1 MIHYEKAICPY
12 CSCGCGI
19 YLVIKDGRIIGEEP
33 QIDHPVNEGGNCP
46 KGRNAY
52 QFLYADDRLK
62 TPMIRRSGE
71 LVECSWNEA
80 FDYITEKLKQAG
92 PNEFGLLASGKNTN
106 EDAYVLQKFAR
117 VVMGTNNVE
126 YCGRLCHSS
135 TATGLGA
142 TVGSGV
148 MPISQFDLEIADCI
162 FLVGINLKETFP
174 LMYKRALRAKK
185 NGAKVIIM
193 DPRKTAT
200 TRELGD
206 IHLQLIAGT
215 DVVVLNAMMKIILEK
230 GLENKEF
237 IETRTAGIDA
247 LRGHLNSLD
256 LGELV
261 KTCGVPIGKLE
272 RAAKIFAK
280 AKTGSVLFNQGL
292 NQHITGADGIRALAT
307 LALITGQYGRPGTGL
322 SPTRGQV
329 NGEGTGD
336 MGCLNVFYP
345 GFQKV
350 GTNAEPHKKFA
361 ELWGVENLP
370 DQPGLPYTKIIQQTK
385 YLWIVGTNPMM
396 AAPDIDNV
404 KKALESKELLIV
416 QDIFPTET
424 AQLADVVLPVSAWV
438 EREGVHAYVDRR
450 VQKINQLL
458 EPPGEAK
465 PDWWVVVQIAERM
478 GHKEKFD
485 FSSPR
490 EIFEEIRR
498 VVPPY
503 KGITYERLENALGGI
518 QWPCPT
524 EDHPGTTT
532 FFTEKF
538 NTPDGLGH
546 LQVVNYIPPAELP
559 DQDYPYILSTGRSI
573 FHYHTGTMS
582 RRTPK
587 LDAEVSSGYFQVNP
601 KDAAQQNIRDGTKV
615 TLTTRR
621 GSIQAE
627 AHVTKDVPEG
637 LVFLPFHFSESCANK
652 ITNPVLDPSCGMP
665 EYKVCAVRLEVS
677 K

>member
-1 MIHYEKAICPY
+1 MVAYEKTICPY

-19 YLVIKDGRIIGEEP
+19 YLVIEDGKIIGQEP
-33 QIDHPVNEGGNCP
+33 QTDHPVNEGGNCP
-46 KGRNAY
+46 KGHNAY
-52 QFLYADDRLK
+52 QFLYAEDRLK
-62 TPMIRRSGE
+62 TPMIRKSNE
-71 LVECSWNEA
+71 LVECSWDEA
-80 FDYITEKLKQAG
+80 FDYITEKLKEAG
-92 PNEFGLLASGKNTN
+92 PNEFGMLTSGKNTN
-106 EDAYVLQKFAR
+106 EDAYVLQKFTR

-135 TATGLGA
+135 TAAGLGP

-148 MPISQFDLEIADCI
+148 MPISQLDLEKADCI
-162 FLVGINLKETFP
+162 LLVGINLKETFP
-174 LMYKRALRAKK
+174 LMYMRALRAKA
-185 NGAKVIIM
+185 NGAKAIVI
-193 DPRKTAT
+193 DPRKSVTA
-200 TRELGD
+200 RELSD
-206 IHLQLIAGT
+206 VHLQLNSGT
-215 DVVVLNAMMKIILEK
+215 DVVVINALMKIILDE

-237 IETRTAGIDA
+237 IGARTVGIEA
-247 LRGHLNSLD
+247 LREHLNSLNLD
-256 LGELV
+256 DLV
-261 KTCGVPIGKLE
+261 KTCGVSVRKLKK
-272 RAAKIFAK
+272 AAKIFAK

-292 NQHITGADGIRALAT
+292 NQHITGADGIKALAT
-307 LALITGQYGRPGTGL
+307 LALITGQYGRPGTGP

-350 GTNAEPHKKFA
+350 GTAAEPHKKFA
-361 ELWGVENLP
+361 ELWDVENLP
-370 DQPGLPYTKIIQQTK
+370 DQPGLPYTKMIQQTK
-385 YLWIVGTNPMM
+385 YMWIVGTNPMM
-396 AAPDIDNV
+396 AVPDIDNV
-404 KKALESKELLIV
+404 KKALQSKELLIV

-424 AQLADVVLPVSAWV
+424 AKLADVVLPASAWV
-438 EREGVHAYVDRR
+438 EREGIHAYVDRR
-450 VQKINQLL
+450 VQKINKLL
-458 EPPGEAK
+458 DSPGEAK
-465 PDWWVVVQIAERM
+465 PDWWIVLQVAERM
-478 GHKEKFD
+478 GYKEQFD

-503 KGITYERLENALGGI
+503 KGITYERLEETLGGI

-524 EDHPGTTT
+524 EEHPGTST

-559 DQDYPYILSTGRSI
+559 DKDYPYILSTGRTI

-587 LDAEVSSGYFQVNP
+587 LNDEISGAYVEVNP
-601 KDAAQQNIRDGTKV
+601 KDAVIQSIKNGAMV
-615 TLTTRR
+615 TLTSRR
-621 GSIQAE
+621 GSIQAK
-627 AHVTKDVPEG
+627 AKVTDDVPEG
-637 LVFLPFHFSESCANK
+637 FVFLPFHFSEACANK
-652 ITNPVLDPSCGMP
+652 LTNPVLDPACGMP
-665 EYKVCAVRLEVS
+665 EYKVCAVKMEVS